1 VEFYILDTSNNNG
14 FIKEFFSRLKQR
26 DSHYKTL
33 PSDCEWDFAKAIC
46 EKLEIFFRVTE
57 LFSSTKYPATN
68 LCFPNLCEIRLQLR
82 GWLSSTDLVVKS
94 MAAKM
99 VAKFDKY
106 WSGIHGIVGVAAVL
120 DPRYKMTVLEFYFD
134 KVF

>member
-1 VEFYILDTSNNNG
+1 
-14 FIKEFFSRLKQR
+14 
-26 DSHYKTL
+26 
-33 PSDCEWDFAKAIC
+33 
-46 EKLEIFFRVTE
+46 
-57 LFSSTKYPATN
+57 
-68 LCFPNLCEIRLQLR
+68 
-82 GWLSSTDLVVKS
+82 

-134 KVF
+134 KLF